1 MNSTYTTKFLLM
13 SSTTDLFIKETIHF
27 LELNPPRIENCL
39 NRLTETQVWQKPNQ
53 VSNSIGNLILH
64 LCGNITQ
71 YVIAGLGGAPDE
83 RKRDLEFS
91 AHEIETKA
99 TLLEKINQVTNQAI
113 MVLQK
118 TAPTEFLRT
127 RKVQGFDMT
136 GVGIAIHV
144 TEHYSYHVGQ
154 IALLTKL
161 MVAEDLGFYADMDL
175 NITGS

>member
-1 MNSTYTTKFLLM
+1 M
-13 SSTTDLFIKETIHF
+13 SPITQLFITETIHF

-39 NRLTETQVWQKPNQ
+39 NRLTEVQVWQKPNE

-71 YVIAGLGGAPDE
+71 YVIAGLGGAPDQRE
-83 RKRDLEFS
+83 RDLEFS
-91 AHEIETKA
+91 AHNAYTKA
-99 TLLEKINQVTNQAI
+99 ALLEKFNAI
-113 MVLQK
+113 TITAVKVLQETK
-118 TAPTEFLRT
+118 EAEFLRV
-127 RKVQGFDMT
+127 RKVQGFDMS

-161 MVAEDLGFYADMDL
+161 MIEEDLGFYADMDL
-175 NITGS
+175 NITGNA

>member
-1 MNSTYTTKFLLM
+1 M
-13 SSTTDLFIKETIHF
+13 SSITNLFIKETIHF

-39 NRLTETQVWQKPNQ
+39 NRLTEEQVWQKPNE

-71 YVIAGLGGAPDE
+71 YVIAGLGGAPDQRE
-83 RKRDLEFS
+83 RNLEFS
-91 AHEIETKA
+91 VNETYSKKA
-99 TLLEKINQVTNQAI
+99 LLEKFNQTTKASTL
-113 MVLQK
+113 VLQK
-118 TAPTEFLRT
+118 TEEAEFLRT

-161 MVAEDLGFYADMDL
+161 MVAEDLGFYANLDL
-175 NITGS
+175 DVTGN

>member
-1 MNSTYTTKFLLM
+1 MVTP
-13 SSTTDLFIKETIHF
+13 LFIQETIHY

-39 NRLTETQVWQKPNQ
+39 NRLTEGQIWQKPNA

-64 LCGNITQ
+64 LCGNMTQ
-71 YVIAGLGGAPDE
+71 YVIAGLGKSPDLRE
-83 RKRDLEFS
+83 RSKEFS
-91 AHEIETKA
+91 ITEGFTKKE
-99 TLLEKINQVTNQAI
+99 LLEKFNAVTSEAI
-113 MVLQK
+113 VILK
-118 TAPTEFLRT
+118 NTTPEALLEV
-127 RKVQGFDMT
+127 RKVQGFDMS
-136 GVGIAIHV
+136 GIGILLHV